1 MAEPS
6 SMRVMNTAFQESES
20 GSALSPLNK
29 ARNDS
34 ATNRPGR
41 EWMTKRCPNGQLKA
55 PPF

>member
-6 SMRVMNTAFQESES
+6 SMRFMNTAFQESES

-41 EWMTKRCPNGQLKA
+41 EWMTKAVPMGS
-55 PPF
+55 